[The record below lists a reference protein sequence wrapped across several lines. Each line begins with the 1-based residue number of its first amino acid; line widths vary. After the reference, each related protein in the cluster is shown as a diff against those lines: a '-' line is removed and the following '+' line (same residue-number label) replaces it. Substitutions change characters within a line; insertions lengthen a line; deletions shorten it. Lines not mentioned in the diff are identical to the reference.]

1 MNKLPS
7 LFSAARLNK
16 ALTNNS
22 VFDKNF
28 RILEASFGQKKD
40 DYNRYFIL
48 NISQNSMTQHNLY
61 I

>member
-28 RILEASFGQKKD
+28 RILEATFGQKKD
-40 DYNRYFIL
+40 DYNRYFIF
-48 NISQNSMTQHNLY
+48 
-61 I
+61 